1 MWVATLGATVLVAI
15 KSLHATTES
24 LPIIATATHTAA
36 AAVIELDDDA
46 YRVAL
51 LYSGTPETAE
61 LSTEEVRMRIH

>member
-1 MWVATLGATVLVAI
+1 MWVATLGATVLVAT

-24 LPIIATATHTAA
+24 WPIIATATFTVA

-51 LYSGTPETAE
+51 LHSGTPETPQLTKDEA
-61 LSTEEVRMRIH
+61 